1 MKNLHQKAFSLI
13 EISVV
18 ILIIG
23 MLIAG
28 ISQGIDLYQDSR
40 LATARSLTQNSRV
53 GRIEN
58 LDLWLEATADKSFDK
73 SEIEDGSL
81 ITKWYDINPKNT
93 QSNYV
98 FSSGNNRPKYLK
110 SCPENNLPCLEFTSA
125 NSQYLESLNSIPE
138 TTDLS
143 IFFVVNFKVINSSC
157 CAAILTSVGTW
168 QPKDVHINL
177 TESKFQYAIKTSP
190 ASDLNFLSN
199 SNPLNKKLYMI
210 ETIDG
215 NTLNL
220 YFNGINQGSVAT
232 NYVKKIG
239 NFNIGRWLN
248 GATPSR
254 YLDAYIH
261 EIIIFRKK
269 LDDNERKDVE
279 KYLSKKWAIKIN

>member
-1 MKNLHQKAFSLI
+1 MKNLQKKAFSLV
-13 EISVV
+13 ELSMV

-23 MLIAG
+23 ILIAG
-28 ISQGIDLYQDSR
+28 ISQGVDLYQDSR
-40 LATARSLTQNSRV
+40 LAIARSLTQNSRV

-58 LDLWLEATADKSFDK
+58 LELWLEATADKSFDK
-73 SEIEDGSL
+73 SEVVDGSL

-138 TTDLS
+138 STELS
-143 IFFVVNFKVINSSC
+143 IFFVINFKSINSAC
-157 CAAILTSVGTW
+157 CTAILATVGTW
-168 QPKDVHINL
+168 QPKDVHINI
-177 TESKFQYAIKTSP
+177 TENKFEYGIRITSTT
-190 ASDLNFLSN
+190 DLNLRSS
-199 SNPLNKKLYMI
+199 SNPVSKKLYMI

-215 NTLNL
+215 DTLKA
-220 YFNGINQGSVAT
+220 YFSGTQQGSASS

-239 NFNIGRWLN
+239 IFNIGRWLN
-248 GATPSR
+248 GSTPSR

-269 LDDNERKDVE
+269 LSDDERLSIE
-279 KYLSKKWAIKIN
+279 KYLSKKWLIKIN

>member
-1 MKNLHQKAFSLI
+1 MKILHKKAFSLI

-40 LATARSLTQNSRV
+40 LATARALTQNSRV

-138 TTDLS
+138 TTELS
-143 IFFVVNFKVINSSC
+143 IFFVINFKAINSSC
-157 CAAILTSVGTW
+157 CTAILTSIGTW
-168 QPKDVHINL
+168 QPKEVHINV
-177 TESKFQYAIKTSP
+177 TNSKFQYGFLISPTTDLSLLSSSTPLIKKP
-190 ASDLNFLSN
+190 
-199 SNPLNKKLYMI
+199 YII
-210 ETIDG
+210 ELIDG
-215 NTLNL
+215 DIFKL
-220 YFNGINQGSVAT
+220 YFNGSFEGSTAT
-232 NYVKKIG
+232 NNIKKIG

-248 GATPSR
+248 GSTPSR

-269 LDDNERKDVE
+269 LDDSERKDIE
-279 KYLSKKWAIKIN
+279 KYLSKKWSIKIN

>member
-1 MKNLHQKAFSLI
+1 MKILHKKAFSLV
-13 EISVV
+13 ELSMV

-40 LATARSLTQNSRV
+40 LAIARSLTQNSRV

-58 LDLWLEATADKSFDK
+58 LDLWLETTADKSFDK
-73 SEIEDGSL
+73 IEVEDGSP

-93 QSNYV
+93 QNNYV

-138 TTDLS
+138 TTELS
-143 IFFVVNFKVINSSC
+143 IFFVINFKAINSLC
-157 CAAILTSVGTW
+157 CTAILTSIGTW
-168 QPKDVHINL
+168 QPKDVHINITL
-177 TESKFQYAIKTSP
+177 NKFQYGIKTSP
-190 ASDLNFLSN
+190 SSDLNFLSN
-199 SNPLNKKLYMI
+199 TSPLSKKLYII

-215 NTLNL
+215 DFLKA
-220 YFNGINQGSVAT
+220 YFNGAQEGSLAS
-232 NYVKKIG
+232 NYAKKIG

-248 GATPSR
+248 GSTPSR